1 MKAEILN
8 RQFVSAFTA
17 EGNTAVPV
25 VGASTASVIETV
37 HVSCRGVTKLLRNL
51 KSHKVIGPDDIP
63 ARLLK
68 EAAAEIAPAV
78 THLFQASLDQG
89 KVRRYRGG
97 KPWLSKFSRRVI
109 APQQQITV
117 RFHRHRF
124 FASCVNILSILL
136 LVTILTPMTSLQM
149 LSMDSGKTVCVKHSS
164 CSLLVTL
171 PKAWMIKV
179 KQT

>member
-17 EGNTAVPV
+17 EGNSAVPV

-51 KSHKVIGPDDIP
+51 KSHKATGPDGNGIP

-78 THLFQASLDQG
+78 THLFQASLNQG
-89 KVRRYRGG
+89 KV
-97 KPWLSKFSRRVI
+97 P
-109 APQQQITV
+109 
-117 RFHRHRF
+117 
-124 FASCVNILSILL
+124 LL
-136 LVTILTPMTSLQM
+136 WKEALVVPVFKKGNRS
-149 LSMDSGKTVCVKHSS
+149 
-164 CSLLVTL
+164 
-171 PKAWMIKV
+171 
-179 KQT
+179 